1 MPPLPMI
8 TIVPQLPPAVDGVG
22 EYAWK
27 LAQQLENTYA
37 IPSNFLVGHPDWTGD
52 DQTQAIAEAIQA
64 RSVAA
69 VSDYLSQ
76 LPNHAVI
83 FLHYVPHGYAQKAC
97 PFWLVQALEQWRK
110 QHPEAYLLT
119 MFHELYA
126 CDWQRPWSSDFYLSP
141 VQRWLTA
148 RLAKVSDVCLTSSQI
163 YSDRLT
169 QLSQGKHQAIAV
181 PVFSNIGEPASV
193 RSLEQ
198 RQPWLIIFGQR
209 HSKDLIYQK
218 SLALLQVVCE
228 SLKID
233 TIFDIGP
240 SCQSAPSTVGSTP
253 IVQLGKL
260 PVHQISQY
268 LSQALAGFLTY
279 DPRRL
284 GKSGIF
290 AAYCAHG
297 VLPINHR
304 ATVPTDGLTAGVQY
318 WVPSLNHPLGD
329 RPNLQM
335 ISSQAHAWYQTHT
348 LAQQAHLVFNHLPHP
363 FQGSVANVLHSF

>member
-1 MPPLPMI
+1 MI

-37 IPSNFLVGHPDWTGD
+37 IPPHFLVGCPAWKGD
-52 DQTQAIAEAIQA
+52 DQMQAITQSIQA
-64 RSVAA
+64 RSVTG
-69 VSDYLSQ
+69 VSHHLLQLSD
-76 LPNHAVI
+76 HAVV

-97 PFWLVQALEQWRK
+97 PFWLIQALEQWRK
-110 QHPEAYLLT
+110 QHPNAYLLT

-141 VQRWLTA
+141 VQRWLAT
-148 RLAKVSDVCLTSSQI
+148 RLANVSDACLTSSQI

-169 QLSQGKHQAIAV
+169 QLSQGKHRAVAI
-181 PVFSNIGEPASV
+181 PVFSNVGEPTSV
-193 RSLEQ
+193 SALEQ
-198 RQPWLIIFGQR
+198 RQPWLVIFGQR

-218 SLALLQVVCE
+218 SLALLQAVCE
-228 SLKID
+228 SLKIE
-233 TIFDIGP
+233 TVFDIGP
-240 SCQSAPSTVGSTP
+240 SSQLAPSTVGSTP

-260 PVHQISQY
+260 PVHEISQY

-279 DPRRL
+279 DPQRL

-297 VLPINHR
+297 LLPINHR
-304 ATVPTDGLTAGVQY
+304 ATVPIDGLTAGIQY
-318 WVPSLNHPLGD
+318 WVPSLNNSLSD
-329 RPNLQM
+329 QPNLQM
-335 ISSQAHAWYQTHT
+335 IAAQAHAWYQTHT
-348 LAQQAHLVFNHLPHP
+348 LAQQAHLVFKHLPHP
-363 FQGSVANVLHSF
+363 FQGSVANVLHSL